1 MKEKRKLLMELF
13 TSTLYLSAF
22 TFGGGYVIVSLLKE
36 RFVDQ
41 LHYIDEKEMLDLVAI
56 AQSAPGA
63 IAVNGAIVLGYK
75 MAGIL
80 GIIVCVIGTI
90 IPPIVI
96 ISVIAYFYKIFITN
110 KIISAMLLGMR
121 AGIGAIIVSV
131 VYDMA
136 LSVMDEHQGRN
147 ILIMIVSFVLNY
159 FFNINIFYFRTHIM
173 RRALVYKFTSIPSTR
188 LPLAWQTPWSVIT
201 LTIAI
206 SLFSVLNLPFSLVNF
221 TITLSP
227 CFSALKVCWL

>member
-1 MKEKRKLLMELF
+1 MCTMMKYVKKMKEKRRLLLELF

-90 IPPIVI
+90 IPPIII

-121 AGIGAIIVSV
+121 SGIGAIIVSV

-136 LSVMDEHQGRN
+136 LSVMDEHKERN
-147 ILIMIVSFVLNY
+147 IVIMLSAFILNY
-159 FFNINIFYFRTHIM
+159 FLNVNIMCLVLGCILL
-173 RRALVYKFTSIPSTR
+173 ALVE
-188 LPLAWQTPWSVIT
+188 
-201 LTIAI
+201 
-206 SLFSVLNLPFSLVNF
+206 LF
-221 TITLSP
+221 IRRER
-227 CFSALKVCWL
+227 A

>member
-1 MKEKRKLLMELF
+1 MGGDFMKIIFEIF
-13 TSTLYLSAF
+13 LSIFKIGAF

-96 ISVIAYFYKIFITN
+96 ISVIAYFYKIFIQI
-110 KIISAMLLGMR
+110 K
-121 AGIGAIIVSV
+121 
-131 VYDMA
+131 
-136 LSVMDEHQGRN
+136 
-147 ILIMIVSFVLNY
+147 
-159 FFNINIFYFRTHIM
+159 
-173 RRALVYKFTSIPSTR
+173 
-188 LPLAWQTPWSVIT
+188 
-201 LTIAI
+201 
-206 SLFSVLNLPFSLVNF
+206 
-221 TITLSP
+221 
-227 CFSALKVCWL
+227 

>member
-1 MKEKRKLLMELF
+1 MKEKRRLLLELF

-56 AQSAPGA
+56 AQSAPGT

-90 IPPIVI
+90 IPPIII
-96 ISVIAYFYKIFITN
+96 ISVVAYFYKIFITN

-121 AGIGAIIVSV
+121 SGIGAIIVSV

-136 LSVMDEHQGRN
+136 LSVMDEHKERN
-147 ILIMIVSFVLNY
+147 IVIMLSAFILNY
-159 FFNINIFYFRTHIM
+159 FLNVNIMCLVLGCILL
-173 RRALVYKFTSIPSTR
+173 ALVE
-188 LPLAWQTPWSVIT
+188 
-201 LTIAI
+201 
-206 SLFSVLNLPFSLVNF
+206 LF
-221 TITLSP
+221 IRREK
-227 CFSALKVCWL
+227 A

>member
-80 GIIVCVIGTI
+80 GIVVCVIGTI

-131 VYDMA
+131 VY
-136 LSVMDEHQGRN
+136 EHQGRN

-159 FFNINIFYFRTHIM
+159 FFNINIMYIILGCILLAIIDLVM
-173 RRALVYKFTSIPSTR
+173 RREKA
-188 LPLAWQTPWSVIT
+188 
-201 LTIAI
+201 
-206 SLFSVLNLPFSLVNF
+206 
-221 TITLSP
+221 
-227 CFSALKVCWL
+227 

>member
-96 ISVIAYFYKIFITN
+96 ISVIAYFYKIFIIKEKSNSFYKIFITN

-147 ILIMIVSFVLNY
+147 ILIMLVSFVLNY
-159 FFNINIFYFRTHIM
+159 FFNINIMYIILGCILLAIIDLVM
-173 RRALVYKFTSIPSTR
+173 RRKKA
-188 LPLAWQTPWSVIT
+188 
-201 LTIAI
+201 
-206 SLFSVLNLPFSLVNF
+206 
-221 TITLSP
+221 
-227 CFSALKVCWL
+227 

>member
-1 MKEKRKLLMELF
+1 
-13 TSTLYLSAF
+13 
-22 TFGGGYVIVSLLKE
+22 
-36 RFVDQ
+36 
-41 LHYIDEKEMLDLVAI
+41 
-56 AQSAPGA
+56 
-63 IAVNGAIVLGYK
+63 

-110 KIISAMLLGMR
+110 KIISVMLLGMR

-147 ILIMIVSFVLNY
+147 IFIMVIAFILNY
-159 FFNINIFYFRTHIM
+159 FLNVNIMYIILGCILLAIIDLMT
-173 RRALVYKFTSIPSTR
+173 RRKKA
-188 LPLAWQTPWSVIT
+188 
-201 LTIAI
+201 
-206 SLFSVLNLPFSLVNF
+206 
-221 TITLSP
+221 
-227 CFSALKVCWL
+227 

>member
-41 LHYIDEKEMLDLVAI
+41 LHYID
-56 AQSAPGA
+56 
-63 IAVNGAIVLGYK
+63 K

-110 KIISAMLLGMR
+110 KIISAILLGMR

-136 LSVMDEHQGRN
+136 LSVMDEHKERN
-147 ILIMIVSFVLNY
+147 ILIMIGAFVLNY
-159 FFNINIFYFRTHIM
+159 FLNVNIMYIILGCILLAFVELFI
-173 RRALVYKFTSIPSTR
+173 RRERA
-188 LPLAWQTPWSVIT
+188 
-201 LTIAI
+201 
-206 SLFSVLNLPFSLVNF
+206 
-221 TITLSP
+221 
-227 CFSALKVCWL
+227 

>member
-56 AQSAPGA
+56 AQSSPGA

-80 GIIVCVIGTI
+80 GTI

-159 FFNINIFYFRTHIM
+159 FFNINIMYIILGCILLAIIDLVM
-173 RRALVYKFTSIPSTR
+173 RRKKA
-188 LPLAWQTPWSVIT
+188 
-201 LTIAI
+201 
-206 SLFSVLNLPFSLVNF
+206 
-221 TITLSP
+221 
-227 CFSALKVCWL
+227 

>member
-1 MKEKRKLLMELF
+1 MKEKRRLLLELF

-41 LHYIDEKEMLDLVAI
+41 LHYIDEKEMLDLVAL

-63 IAVNGAIVLGYK
+63 IAVNGGSVLGYK

-90 IPPIVI
+90 IPPIII

-121 AGIGAIIVSV
+121 SGIGAIIVSV

-136 LSVMDEHQGRN
+136 LSVMDEHKERN
-147 ILIMIVSFVLNY
+147 IVIMLSAFILNY
-159 FFNINIFYFRTHIM
+159 FLNVNIMCLVLGCILL
-173 RRALVYKFTSIPSTR
+173 ALVE
-188 LPLAWQTPWSVIT
+188 
-201 LTIAI
+201 
-206 SLFSVLNLPFSLVNF
+206 LF
-221 TITLSP
+221 IRREK
-227 CFSALKVCWL
+227 A

>member
-1 MKEKRKLLMELF
+1 MKEKRRLLLELF

-90 IPPIVI
+90 IPPII
-96 ISVIAYFYKIFITN
+96 
-110 KIISAMLLGMR
+110 IISAMLLGMR
-121 AGIGAIIVSV
+121 SGIGAIIVSV

-136 LSVMDEHQGRN
+136 LGVMDEHKERN
-147 ILIMIVSFVLNY
+147 IVIMLSAFILNY
-159 FFNINIFYFRTHIM
+159 FLNVNIMCLVLGCILL
-173 RRALVYKFTSIPSTR
+173 ALVE
-188 LPLAWQTPWSVIT
+188 
-201 LTIAI
+201 
-206 SLFSVLNLPFSLVNF
+206 LF
-221 TITLSP
+221 IRREK
-227 CFSALKVCWL
+227 A

>member
-110 KIISAMLLGMR
+110 KIISAMLFGMR
-121 AGIGAIIVSV
+121 AGIGAIIISV
-131 VYDMA
+131 VYDMT
-136 LSVMDEHQGRN
+136 LSVMDEHQSRN

-159 FFNINIFYFRTHIM
+159 FFNIMYIILGCILLAIIDLVM
-173 RRALVYKFTSIPSTR
+173 RRKKHDLFTII
-188 LPLAWQTPWSVIT
+188 LG
-201 LTIAI
+201 
-206 SLFSVLNLPFSLVNF
+206 LFSNRFIKLWWRICSF
-221 TITLSP
+221 TTY
-227 CFSALKVCWL
+227 

>member
-1 MKEKRKLLMELF
+1 MKTFNYSYPVNVYFGEGSAKTAFSNELKKYGSKVLLA
-13 TSTLYLSAF
+13 Y
-22 TFGGGYVIVSLLKE
+22 GGGSIKKNGIYDEIVSLLKE

-159 FFNINIFYFRTHIM
+159 FFNINIMYIILGCILLAIIDLVM
-173 RRALVYKFTSIPSTR
+173 RRKKA
-188 LPLAWQTPWSVIT
+188 
-201 LTIAI
+201 
-206 SLFSVLNLPFSLVNF
+206 
-221 TITLSP
+221 
-227 CFSALKVCWL
+227 

>member
-1 MKEKRKLLMELF
+1 MKEKRRLLLELF

-90 IPPIVI
+90 IPPIII
-96 ISVIAYFYKIFITN
+96 ISVVAYFYKIFITN

-121 AGIGAIIVSV
+121 SGIGAIIVSV

-136 LSVMDEHQGRN
+136 LSVMDEHKERN
-147 ILIMIVSFVLNY
+147 IVIMLSAFILNY
-159 FFNINIFYFRTHIM
+159 FLNVNIMCLVLGCILLALVELFIM
-173 RRALVYKFTSIPSTR
+173 REKA
-188 LPLAWQTPWSVIT
+188 
-201 LTIAI
+201 
-206 SLFSVLNLPFSLVNF
+206 
-221 TITLSP
+221 
-227 CFSALKVCWL
+227 

>member
-80 GIIVCVIGTI
+80 G
-90 IPPIVI
+90 
-96 ISVIAYFYKIFITN
+96 
-110 KIISAMLLGMR
+110 
-121 AGIGAIIVSV
+121 SV

-136 LSVMDEHQGRN
+136 LSAMDEHQGRN
-147 ILIMIVSFVLNY
+147 ILIMSVSFVLNY
-159 FFNINIFYFRTHIM
+159 FFNINIMYIILGCILLAIIDLVM
-173 RRALVYKFTSIPSTR
+173 RRKKA
-188 LPLAWQTPWSVIT
+188 
-201 LTIAI
+201 
-206 SLFSVLNLPFSLVNF
+206 
-221 TITLSP
+221 
-227 CFSALKVCWL
+227 

>member
-80 GIIVCVIGTI
+80 GIIV
-90 IPPIVI
+90 
-96 ISVIAYFYKIFITN
+96 VIAYFYKIFITN
-110 KIISAMLLGMR
+110 KIISAILLGMR

-136 LSVMDEHQGRN
+136 LSVMDEHKERN
-147 ILIMIVSFVLNY
+147 ILIMIGAFVLNY
-159 FFNINIFYFRTHIM
+159 FLNVNIMYIILGCILLAFVELFI
-173 RRALVYKFTSIPSTR
+173 RRERA
-188 LPLAWQTPWSVIT
+188 
-201 LTIAI
+201 
-206 SLFSVLNLPFSLVNF
+206 
-221 TITLSP
+221 
-227 CFSALKVCWL
+227 

>member
-1 MKEKRKLLMELF
+1 MKEKRRLLLELF

-41 LHYIDEKEMLDLVAI
+41 LHHIDEKEMLDLVAI

-90 IPPIVI
+90 IPPIII
-96 ISVIAYFYKIFITN
+96 ISVL
-110 KIISAMLLGMR
+110 ISIKYLLP
-121 AGIGAIIVSV
+121 IK
-131 VYDMA
+131 
-136 LSVMDEHQGRN
+136 LSVRCFLECALELGR
-147 ILIMIVSFVLNY
+147 
-159 FFNINIFYFRTHIM
+159 
-173 RRALVYKFTSIPSTR
+173 
-188 LPLAWQTPWSVIT
+188 
-201 LTIAI
+201 
-206 SLFSVLNLPFSLVNF
+206 
-221 TITLSP
+221 LS
-227 CFSALKVCWL
+227 

>member
-1 MKEKRKLLMELF
+1 MKEKRRLLLELF

-90 IPPIVI
+90 IPPIII
-96 ISVIAYFYKIFITN
+96 ISVVAYFY
-110 KIISAMLLGMR
+110 
-121 AGIGAIIVSV
+121 GAIIVSV

-136 LSVMDEHQGRN
+136 LSVMDEHKERN
-147 ILIMIVSFVLNY
+147 IVIMLSAFILNY
-159 FFNINIFYFRTHIM
+159 FLNVNIMCLVLGCILL
-173 RRALVYKFTSIPSTR
+173 ALVE
-188 LPLAWQTPWSVIT
+188 
-201 LTIAI
+201 
-206 SLFSVLNLPFSLVNF
+206 LF
-221 TITLSP
+221 IRREK
-227 CFSALKVCWL
+227 A

>member
-1 MKEKRKLLMELF
+1 MKEKRRLLLELF

-80 GIIVCVIGTI
+80 GIICVIGTI

-136 LSVMDEHQGRN
+136 LSVMDEHKERN
-147 ILIMIVSFVLNY
+147 ILIMIGAFVLNY
-159 FFNINIFYFRTHIM
+159 FLNVNIMYIILGCILLAFVELFI
-173 RRALVYKFTSIPSTR
+173 RRERA
-188 LPLAWQTPWSVIT
+188 
-201 LTIAI
+201 
-206 SLFSVLNLPFSLVNF
+206 
-221 TITLSP
+221 
-227 CFSALKVCWL
+227 

>member
-41 LHYIDEKEMLDLVAI
+41 LHYIDEKEML
-56 AQSAPGA
+56 
-63 IAVNGAIVLGYK
+63 AVNGAIVLGYK

-159 FFNINIFYFRTHIM
+159 FFNINIMYIILGCILLAIIDLVM
-173 RRALVYKFTSIPSTR
+173 RRKKA
-188 LPLAWQTPWSVIT
+188 
-201 LTIAI
+201 
-206 SLFSVLNLPFSLVNF
+206 
-221 TITLSP
+221 
-227 CFSALKVCWL
+227 

>member
-41 LHYIDEKEMLDLVAI
+41 LHYIDEKEM
-56 AQSAPGA
+56 
-63 IAVNGAIVLGYK
+63 
-75 MAGIL
+75 
-80 GIIVCVIGTI
+80 IGTI

-136 LSVMDEHQGRN
+136 LSVMDEHKERN
-147 ILIMIVSFVLNY
+147 ILIMIGAFVLNY
-159 FFNINIFYFRTHIM
+159 FLNVNIMYIIIGCILLAFVELFI
-173 RRALVYKFTSIPSTR
+173 RRERA
-188 LPLAWQTPWSVIT
+188 
-201 LTIAI
+201 
-206 SLFSVLNLPFSLVNF
+206 
-221 TITLSP
+221 
-227 CFSALKVCWL
+227 

>member
-56 AQSAPGA
+56 AQSTPGA

-96 ISVIAYFYKIFITN
+96 FIKYLLPIKSSVQFF
-110 KIISAMLLGMR
+110 LGCVLELER
-121 AGIGAIIVSV
+121 
-131 VYDMA
+131 
-136 LSVMDEHQGRN
+136 LS
-147 ILIMIVSFVLNY
+147 
-159 FFNINIFYFRTHIM
+159 
-173 RRALVYKFTSIPSTR
+173 
-188 LPLAWQTPWSVIT
+188 
-201 LTIAI
+201 
-206 SLFSVLNLPFSLVNF
+206 
-221 TITLSP
+221 
-227 CFSALKVCWL
+227 

>member
-1 MKEKRKLLMELF
+1 MKKKRKLLMELF

-36 RFVDQ
+36 RFVD
-41 LHYIDEKEMLDLVAI
+41 HYIDEKEMLDLVAI

-159 FFNINIFYFRTHIM
+159 FFNINIMYIILGCILLAIIDLVM
-173 RRALVYKFTSIPSTR
+173 RRKKA
-188 LPLAWQTPWSVIT
+188 
-201 LTIAI
+201 
-206 SLFSVLNLPFSLVNF
+206 
-221 TITLSP
+221 
-227 CFSALKVCWL
+227 

>member
-1 MKEKRKLLMELF
+1 MKEKRRLLLELF

-90 IPPIVI
+90 IPPIII
-96 ISVIAYFYKIFITN
+96 ISVVAYFYKIFITN

-121 AGIGAIIVSV
+121 SGIGAIIVSV

-136 LSVMDEHQGRN
+136 LNVMDEHKERN
-147 ILIMIVSFVLNY
+147 IVIMLSAFILNY
-159 FFNINIFYFRTHIM
+159 FLNVNIMCLVLGCILL
-173 RRALVYKFTSIPSTR
+173 ALVE
-188 LPLAWQTPWSVIT
+188 
-201 LTIAI
+201 
-206 SLFSVLNLPFSLVNF
+206 LF
-221 TITLSP
+221 IRRKK
-227 CFSALKVCWL
+227 A

>member
-1 MKEKRKLLMELF
+1 MKEKRRLLLELF

-90 IPPIVI
+90 IPPIII
-96 ISVIAYFYKIFITN
+96 ISVVAYFYKIFITN

-121 AGIGAIIVSV
+121 SGIGAIIVSV

-136 LSVMDEHQGRN
+136 LSVMYEHKERN
-147 ILIMIVSFVLNY
+147 IVIMLSAFILNY
-159 FFNINIFYFRTHIM
+159 FLNVNIMCLVLGCILL
-173 RRALVYKFTSIPSTR
+173 ALVE
-188 LPLAWQTPWSVIT
+188 
-201 LTIAI
+201 
-206 SLFSVLNLPFSLVNF
+206 LF
-221 TITLSP
+221 IRREK
-227 CFSALKVCWL
+227 A

>member
-1 MKEKRKLLMELF
+1 MKEKRRLLLELF

-110 KIISAMLLGMR
+110 KIISAILLGMR

-136 LSVMDEHQGRN
+136 LSVMDEHKERN
-147 ILIMIVSFVLNY
+147 IVIMLSAFILNY
-159 FFNINIFYFRTHIM
+159 FLNVNIMCLVLGCILL
-173 RRALVYKFTSIPSTR
+173 ALVE
-188 LPLAWQTPWSVIT
+188 
-201 LTIAI
+201 
-206 SLFSVLNLPFSLVNF
+206 LF
-221 TITLSP
+221 IRRER
-227 CFSALKVCWL
+227 A

>member
-1 MKEKRKLLMELF
+1 MKEKRRLLLELF

-90 IPPIVI
+90 IPPIII
-96 ISVIAYFYKIFITN
+96 ISVVAYFYKIFITN

-121 AGIGAIIVSV
+121 SGIGAIIVSV

-136 LSVMDEHQGRN
+136 LSVMDEHKERN
-147 ILIMIVSFVLNY
+147 IVIMLRILNENDYQAFVLRLICFLY
-159 FFNINIFYFRTHIM
+159 IVLFVVPLIFLYYVDTTQD
-173 RRALVYKFTSIPSTR
+173 L
-188 LPLAWQTPWSVIT
+188 
-201 LTIAI
+201 
-206 SLFSVLNLPFSLVNF
+206 
-221 TITLSP
+221 
-227 CFSALKVCWL
+227 

>member
-1 MKEKRKLLMELF
+1 MKTFNYSYPVNVYFGEGSAKTAFSNELKKYGSKVLLA
-13 TSTLYLSAF
+13 Y
-22 TFGGGYVIVSLLKE
+22 GGGSIKKNGIYDEIVSLLKE

-136 LSVMDEHQGRN
+136 LSVMDEHKERN
-147 ILIMIVSFVLNY
+147 IVIMLSAFILNY
-159 FFNINIFYFRTHIM
+159 FLNVNIMCLVLGCILL
-173 RRALVYKFTSIPSTR
+173 ALVE
-188 LPLAWQTPWSVIT
+188 
-201 LTIAI
+201 
-206 SLFSVLNLPFSLVNF
+206 LF
-221 TITLSP
+221 IRREK
-227 CFSALKVCWL
+227 A

>member
-41 LHYIDEKEMLDLVAI
+41 LHYIDENEMLDLVAI

-80 GIIVCVIGTI
+80 GIIVCGIGTI

-110 KIISAMLLGMR
+110 KIISAMLFGMR

-159 FFNINIFYFRTHIM
+159 FFNINIMYIILGCILLAIIDLVM
-173 RRALVYKFTSIPSTR
+173 RREKA
-188 LPLAWQTPWSVIT
+188 
-201 LTIAI
+201 
-206 SLFSVLNLPFSLVNF
+206 
-221 TITLSP
+221 
-227 CFSALKVCWL
+227 